1 MYKFLDKSIL
11 FLISCCLFIF
21 LIIDQNLILYIIL
34 PISFSCFIEY
44 FYKKNFVLVFLILYS
59 ILTLLFPYFLFMFPL
74 IFYDYIFNKVINK
87 YLPYL
92 ILIILTISN
101 VDIFNFKSIILFIF
115 IFILLHILKFKTIN
129 YNNLLLK
136 YKETRDELTE
146 NSNLLKQNLTIILQ
160 KQDSEINNSI
170 FEERTRIAREIH
182 DNVGHMLSSAI
193 LQLGAIIYVSKE
205 NEIKN
210 NLNDLKLTLS
220 DCMDSIRN
228 SVHNLRDEPID
239 LYTSLKKII
248 DDFKF
253 CKINLKYEFD
263 ISLSSKINIALIAIL
278 KESLSNIIKHSNATE
293 VNVSLIEH
301 PKIIQFIIHDNGKVN
316 PKNIYNNS
324 GMGLENITQRVES
337 FNGLLKIYTEKGFK
351 IFISFKKEV

>member
-1 MYKFLDKSIL
+1 MFFSIEK
-11 FLISCCLFIF
+11 
-21 LIIDQNLILYIIL
+21 NLILYIIL

-44 FYKKNFVLVFLILYS
+44 FYKKNFVLVFLIIYS
-59 ILTLLFPYFLFMFPL
+59 VLVLLSPYFIFMFPL
-74 IFYDYIFNKVINK
+74 IFYDFIFNKSVKK
-87 YLPYL
+87 YIPYS
-92 ILIILTISN
+92 ILIILT
-101 VDIFNFKSIILFIF
+101 VFNIKMFNLKSIILYIS
-115 IFILLHILKFKTIN
+115 IFILLHILRLKTIN
-129 YNNLLLK
+129 HNNLLLK

-146 NSNLLKQNLTIILQ
+146 NSNLLRHNLNIILQ
-160 KQDSEINNSI
+160 KQDLEINNSI

-205 NEIKN
+205 NEIKS

-220 DCMDSIRN
+220 YCMDSIRN
-228 SVHNLRDEPID
+228 SVHNLRDEPMD
-239 LYTSLKKII
+239 LYISFKKII
-248 DDFKF
+248 NDFKF

-263 ISLSSKINIALIAIL
+263 MSLPSKTNIALIAIL

-301 PKIIQFIIHDNGKVN
+301 PKIVQFIIHDNGKVN
-316 PKNIYNNS
+316 SENIYNNS

-337 FNGLLKIYTEKGFK
+337 FDGLLKLSTEKGFK
-351 IFISFKKEV
+351 IFISFKKEG

>member
-11 FLISCCLFIF
+11 FIISCFLFMFFSIEK
-21 LIIDQNLILYIIL
+21 NLILYIIL

-44 FYKKNFVLVFLILYS
+44 FYKKNFVLVFLIIYS
-59 ILTLLFPYFLFMFPL
+59 VLVLLSPYFIFMFPL
-74 IFYDYIFNKVINK
+74 IFYDFIFNKSVKK
-87 YLPYL
+87 YIPYS
-92 ILIILTISN
+92 ILIILT
-101 VDIFNFKSIILFIF
+101 VFNIKMFNLKSIILYIS
-115 IFILLHILKFKTIN
+115 IFILLHILRLKTIN
-129 YNNLLLK
+129 HNNLLLK

-146 NSNLLKQNLTIILQ
+146 NSNLLRHNLNIILQ
-160 KQDSEINNSI
+160 KQDLEINNSI

-205 NEIKN
+205 NEIKS

-220 DCMDSIRN
+220 YCMDSIRN
-228 SVHNLRDEPID
+228 SVHNLRDEPMD
-239 LYTSLKKII
+239 LYISFKKII
-248 DDFKF
+248 NDFKF

-263 ISLSSKINIALIAIL
+263 MSLPSKTNIALIAIL

-301 PKIIQFIIHDNGKVN
+301 PKIVQFIIHDNGKVN
-316 PKNIYNNS
+316 SENIYNNS

-337 FNGLLKIYTEKGFK
+337 FDGLLKLSTEKGFK
-351 IFISFKKEV
+351 IFISFKKEG